1 MAEEN
6 KNIKLGLF
14 VLIGSVLLII
24 ALYFIGTKQNM
35 FGNTFRISATFNSV
49 NGLMKGNNVRFAGI
63 DVGTV
68 ESIKILNDSLVNI
81 TMLIEEETKPYI
93 KKNAIASVG
102 TDGLMG
108 NKLVNINSSRIPSP
122 GIQENDVLKSLM
134 PVEMDEMVRTLNITN
149 ENIKVI
155 SLNLRT
161 ITDKINSKNSLWSLL
176 LDTVVAQNLKASVVN
191 IKLMSNNALY
201 VTGDLKNIT
210 TEIKK
215 GKGIGALITD
225 TSLALNIQQTIVKLN
240 KVSDSAAII
249 TGNISHVLNRVK
261 SGQGSIGVLLNDT
274 NFVYNLNQSV
284 RSINGGAMNFS
295 ENMEALKYSWPFKK
309 YFKKNKK
316 LQNENFKKAKAK

>member
-1 MAEEN
+1 MADEN
-6 KNIKLGLF
+6 KNTKLGLF
-14 VLIGSVLLII
+14 VLIGSVLLIT
-24 ALYFIGTKQNM
+24 ALYFIGSKQNM
-35 FGNTFRISATFNSV
+35 FGNTFRISAVFNNV

-68 ESIKILNDSLVNI
+68 ESIEIMNDSLVSI
-81 TMLIEEETKPYI
+81 TMLIEEQTKPYI
-93 KKNAIASVG
+93 KKNSIASVG

-108 NKLVNINSSRIPSP
+108 NKLVNINSSRIPAP

-134 PVEMDEMVRTLNITN
+134 PVEIDEMVRTLNVTN

-155 SLNLRT
+155 SSNLRT

-201 VTGDLKNIT
+201 VTGDLRNIT

-225 TSLALNIQQTIVKLN
+225 TSLALTIRQTIVKLN

-249 TGNISHVLNRVK
+249 TGNISHIINRAK
-261 SGQGSIGVLLNDT
+261 NGQGSIGVLLEDT

-284 RSINGGAMNFS
+284 KSINGGAINFNT
-295 ENMEALKYSWPFKK
+295 NMEALKYSWPFKK
-309 YFKKNKK
+309 YYRKHKKTQDENAGKK
-316 LQNENFKKAKAK
+316 KKQ